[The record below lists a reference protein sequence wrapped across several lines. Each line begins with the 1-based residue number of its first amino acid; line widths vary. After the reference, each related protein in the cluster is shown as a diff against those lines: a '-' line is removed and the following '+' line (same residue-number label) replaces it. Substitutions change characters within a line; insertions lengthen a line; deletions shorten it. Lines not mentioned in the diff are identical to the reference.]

1 MPKRIAVTV
10 VKIKNFSTGIAEI
23 CAHKLTTSAV
33 EQPMISKPPTI
44 SPQRM
49 LLCSMKELSTSE
61 NDLRGSGGG
70 GGGGGGG
77 SIGLIGSEIGPDSG
91 SGLGSKIRG
100 VGLGCGWGLG
110 FGRGGD
116 VITVT
121 SSRIRARICSKISS
135 LIFPSVYKRMI
146 CLSVAARSFNS

>member
-23 CAHKLTTSAV
+23 CAHRLTTSAV
-33 EQPMISKPPTI
+33 EQPMISRPPTI

-61 NDLRGSGGG
+61 NGLRG

-77 SIGLIGSEIGPDSG
+77 STRGGGGGGSIGRGSTRGGGGGCGGGTVLTTGGGLISG
-91 SGLGSKIRG
+91 
-100 VGLGCGWGLG
+100 
-110 FGRGGD
+110 F
-116 VITVT
+116 
-121 SSRIRARICSKISS
+121 
-135 LIFPSVYKRMI
+135 
-146 CLSVAARSFNS
+146 